1 MIPTGQA
8 VAGVPGVP
16 DVPDVPMDAVG
27 RRVTRGGAMAERPAR
42 GRAPRGYDRFE
53 PVERRITI
61 RGTEWSLWR
70 PPDLESLIDLEAF
83 ADDERIPYWADVWES
98 AIVLAEDLALLDGAG
113 RRLVELGCGLGLPAL
128 VAARR
133 GFTVTATDYEEPALE
148 GVRYNAARNGVCGLQ
163 TRVVDWR
170 SPPADLP
177 PQDLVVAAD
186 VLYEKHHPA
195 ALAGVIAA
203 LLAADGVGLVADPGR
218 ARAEEFP
225 AAAAAAGLVATPT
238 GARRPE
244 GVAAGPAVEVWRVV
258 RRPA

>member
-1 MIPTGQA
+1 
-8 VAGVPGVP
+8 
-16 DVPDVPMDAVG
+16 
-27 RRVTRGGAMAERPAR
+27 MAERPAR

-83 ADDERIPYWADVWES
+83 AADERIPYWADVWES

-170 SPPADLP
+170 TPPTDLP
-177 PQDLVVAAD
+177 PQDYVVAAD